1 MNPHLV
7 PVSALLPNRNRQ
19 PMTRSNVTQRL
30 AIAVRAAAKNNAQLS
45 RRPISPHTIRHT
57 TAMHLLQSG
66 VDISVI
72 ALWLGHESPTTT
84 HNYVEADLA
93 MKNRALARLQEPKTK
108 MRRYRASDSLL
119 EFLKGL

>member
-1 MNPHLV
+1 MDPLTLSATPKAWLLNSVLGPHAGSFV
-7 PVSALLPNRNRQ
+7 A
-19 PMTRSNVTQRL
+19 RL
-30 AIAVRAAAKNNAQLS
+30 KHA
-45 RRPISPHTIRHT
+45 
-57 TAMHLLQSG
+57 
-66 VDISVI
+66 
-72 ALWLGHESPTTT
+72 